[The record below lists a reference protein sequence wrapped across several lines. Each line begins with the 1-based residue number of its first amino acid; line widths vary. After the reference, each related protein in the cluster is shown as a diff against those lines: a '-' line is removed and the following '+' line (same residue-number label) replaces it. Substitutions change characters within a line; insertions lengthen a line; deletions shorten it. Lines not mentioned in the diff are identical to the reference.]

1 MSVRKIILWAVT
13 VFFIIYGIWWIT
25 FFFIMGNNISFAF
38 TGMALAGGAKILEEG
53 EFDTENASGLGVAGA
68 ILARGGGLVD
78 FLVFLFFLTLTFII
92 ERWFY
97 FFFARGRFNEVRL
110 MKDIRENVLKNNFD
124 AALDACSKQ
133 KGVIG
138 RVMASGIGRYKDI
151 KGKFDAQLIKSEVQ
165 AALDEQNA
173 MEGSLLERG
182 LIAVATIASIAT
194 MAGLL
199 GTVVG
204 MIRAFSALSAKGRP
218 DPNQLATGISEALIN
233 TACGLTVAIISIVGY
248 NYYLS
253 KIDKFNF
260 VTEESSAELINLISE
275 KEAKI

>member
-1 MSVRKIILWAVT
+1 MRKILLLAMT

-25 FFFIMGNNISFAF
+25 FFFILGNNVSFSF
-38 TGMALAGGAKILEEG
+38 TAMALAGGAELMEEG
-53 EFDTENASGLGVAGA
+53 EFNTENASGLGVAGA
-68 ILARGGGLVD
+68 ILARGGGIVD
-78 FLVFLFFLTLTFII
+78 FLVFLLLLTLTFIFD
-92 ERWFY
+92 RWFY
-97 FFFARGRFNEVRL
+97 FFFARGKFNEIKL
-110 MKDIRENVLKNNFD
+110 MKEVRANVLKNDFD
-124 AALDACSKQ
+124 GALKACENQ
-133 KGVIG
+133 KGVVG
-138 RVMASGIGRYKDI
+138 RVIGSGVERYKDV
-151 KGKFDAQLIKSEVQ
+151 KGRFDAQLIKSEVQ
-165 AALDEQNA
+165 AALEEQNA
-173 MEGSLLERG
+173 MESSLLERG

-233 TACGLTVAIISIVGY
+233 TAGGLTVAIISIVGY

-260 VTEESSAELINLISE
+260 VTEESSADLISLISE
-275 KEAKI
+275 KESKA

>member
-1 MSVRKIILWAVT
+1 MGVRKIILWVVT
-13 VFFIIYGIWWIT
+13 VFFIIYAVWWIT
-25 FFFIMGNNISFAF
+25 FFFILGNNISFVF
-38 TGMALAGGAKILEEG
+38 TGMALAGGAELTEEA
-53 EFDTENASGLGVAGA
+53 EFTTENASGMGIAGA
-68 ILARGGGLVD
+68 ILAKGGGLVD
-78 FLVFLFFLTLTFII
+78 FLVFLLLLTLTFII

-97 FFFARGRFNEVRL
+97 FFFARGKYNEVKL
-110 MKDIRENVLKNNFD
+110 MKEVGENVRKDNFD
-124 AALDACSKQ
+124 AALEACQKQ

-138 RVMASGIGRYKDI
+138 RVIASGVERYKDV
-151 KGKFDAQLIKSEVQ
+151 KGQFDAQLIKTEVQ

-233 TACGLTVAIISIVGY
+233 TAGGLTVAIISIIGY

-260 VTEESSAELINLISE
+260 VTEETSAELISLISE
-275 KEAKI
+275 KESKA

>member
-1 MSVRKIILWAVT
+1 MGLRKIILWAVA

-25 FFFIMGNNISFAF
+25 FFFILGNNISFVF
-38 TGMALAGGAKILEEG
+38 TGMALAGGAEVEEEN
-53 EFDTENASGLGVAGA
+53 EFNTENANGMGVAGA
-68 ILARGGGLVD
+68 ILAKGGGLVD
-78 FLVFLFFLTLTFII
+78 FLVFLLLLTMMFII

-97 FFFARGRFNEVRL
+97 FFFARGKYNEVKL
-110 MKDIRENVLKNNFD
+110 MKEVRENVQKDKFD
-124 AALDACSKQ
+124 EALEACEKQ

-138 RVMASGIGRYKDI
+138 RVIASGVARYKEV
-151 KGKFDAQLIKSEVQ
+151 KGQFDAQLIKSEVQ

-233 TACGLTVAIISIVGY
+233 TAGGLTVAIISIIGY

-260 VTEESSAELINLISE
+260 VTEESSAELISLISE
-275 KEAKI
+275 KESKA

>member
-1 MSVRKIILWAVT
+1 MGVRKIILWVVT
-13 VFFIIYGIWWIT
+13 VFFIIYGVWWIT
-25 FFFIMGNNISFAF
+25 FFFILGNNISFVF
-38 TGMALAGGAKILEEG
+38 TGMALAGGAELEEET
-53 EFDTENASGLGVAGA
+53 EFTTENANGMGVAGA
-68 ILARGGGLVD
+68 ILAKGGGLVD
-78 FLVFLFFLTLTFII
+78 FLVFLLFLTLMFII

-97 FFFARGRFNEVRL
+97 FFFARGKFNEVKL
-110 MKDIRENVLKNNFD
+110 MKEVRENVRKNNFEG
-124 AALDACSKQ
+124 ALEACEKQ

-138 RVMASGIGRYKDI
+138 RVIASGVERYKEV
-151 KGKFDAQLIKSEVQ
+151 KSQFDAQLIKTEVQ

-173 MEGSLLERG
+173 MESSLLERG

-233 TACGLTVAIISIVGY
+233 TAGGLTVAIISIVGY

-275 KEAKI
+275 KESKA

>member
-1 MSVRKIILWAVT
+1 MGVRKIILWVVT
-13 VFFIIYGIWWIT
+13 VFLIVYAVWWIT
-25 FFFIMGNNISFAF
+25 FFFVLGNNISFVF
-38 TGMALAGGAKILEEG
+38 TGMALAGGAELTEEA
-53 EFDTENASGLGVAGA
+53 EFTTENANGAGVAGA
-68 ILARGGGLVD
+68 ILAKGGGLVD
-78 FLVFLFFLTLTFII
+78 FLVFLLLLTLTFII

-97 FFFARGRFNEVRL
+97 FFFARGKFNEVKL
-110 MKDIRENVLKNNFD
+110 MKEVGEHVRKDNFD
-124 AALDACSKQ
+124 AALEACEKQ

-138 RVMASGIGRYKDI
+138 RVIASGVERYKDV
-151 KGKFDAQLIKSEVQ
+151 KDQFDAQLIKSEVQ

-233 TACGLTVAIISIVGY
+233 TAGGLTVAIISIIGY

-275 KEAKI
+275 KESKA

>member
-1 MSVRKIILWAVT
+1 MGVRKIILWVVAVFLI
-13 VFFIIYGIWWIT
+13 VYAVWWIT
-25 FFFIMGNNISFAF
+25 FFFVLGNNISFVF
-38 TGMALAGGAKILEEG
+38 TGMALAGGAELTEEA
-53 EFDTENASGLGVAGA
+53 EFTTENANGAGIAGA
-68 ILARGGGLVD
+68 ILAKGGGLVD
-78 FLVFLFFLTLTFII
+78 FLVFLLLLTLTFII

-97 FFFARGRFNEVRL
+97 FFFARGKYNEVKL
-110 MKDIRENVLKNNFD
+110 MKEVGENVQKDNFD
-124 AALDACSKQ
+124 AALEACQKQ

-138 RVMASGIGRYKDI
+138 RVIASGVERYKDV
-151 KGKFDAQLIKSEVQ
+151 KGQFDAQLIKTEVQ

-173 MEGSLLERG
+173 MESSLLERG

-233 TACGLTVAIISIVGY
+233 TAGGLTVAIISIIGY

-260 VTEESSAELINLISE
+260 VTEETSAELISLISE
-275 KEAKI
+275 KESKA